1 MCRSE
6 LFDKSLE
13 RERERVRGKKKS
25 VDSRKIKHKIFQK
38 TNVPITFDYVP
49 FPLLLVI
56 RRMTIV
62 S

>member
-1 MCRSE
+1 MRRSE

-13 RERERVRGKKKS
+13 RERESSWKKKS

>member
-6 LFDKSLE
+6 LLDKSLE
-13 RERERVRGKKKS
+13 REREFVEKNS

-38 TNVPITFDYVP
+38 TNVPITYDYVP